1 MGRPK
6 KSEAKIIS
14 ESSALDIEGDEP
26 VVAQQRHRIVTEYVK
41 TVPVEDDDNNDD
53 DDGDNAEVIEPL
65 PDDPIEKLLREIGA
79 STSNWM
85 LVVDRL
91 PNYQR
96 DGMSHS
102 RVKFVRCGMFALTP
116 ELLQGEAYIE
126 EIQTRWAR
134 PNKSNDFRLCV
145 RRDSRI
151 YAYLPVLTL
160 EPPDPEVLAKVTA
173 NETPQFNFNL
183 PQSENSFD
191 SFIRQAEKM
200 ARLRDAMGWGAPAQQ
215 PQQQNPAQQPLTT
228 EAALLHLVAADESVM
243 EKITSGLSRLFRRA
257 EGGAREIGLIDIA
270 FEAIKNN
277 TLPQLVREFR
287 QMMFEGAQL
296 NGQPQMASP
305 AVPVQSQAELLD
317 PRGHAGAEI
326 QPQSAPH
333 LQPSVNGGMDASG
346 TRPTATPPQPPPEI
360 QLLNFAVGACAQQMP
375 IAGAVAWINSFEDRN
390 PGVASFIEM
399 FLAMNP
405 EEALQ
410 WLVAAIP
417 QAQPIAAAPHAKQW
431 IADLQIGLRGME
443 EDNDGS
449 NNPA

>member
-53 DDGDNAEVIEPL
+53 DDDGDNAEVSEPL

-134 PNKSNDFRLCV
+134 PNKPNDFRLCV

-228 EAALLHLVAADESVM
+228 EAALLHLVAADDSVM
-243 EKITSGLSRLFRRA
+243 EKITNGLSRLFRRA

-287 QMMFEGAQL
+287 QMMIEGAQL
-296 NGQPQMASP
+296 NGQTQMGAPSISHSPVERPQ
-305 AVPVQSQAELLD
+305 
-317 PRGHAGAEI
+317 
-326 QPQSAPH
+326 QPDIPH
-333 LQPSVNGGMDASG
+333 LGKETSSYVPEGQGGLPAQQPS
-346 TRPTATPPQPPPEI
+346 PPEI

-390 PGVASFIEM
+390 PSVASFIEM

>member
-134 PNKSNDFRLCV
+134 PNKPNDFRLCV

-228 EAALLHLVAADESVM
+228 EAALLHLVAADDSVM

-257 EGGAREIGLIDIA
+257 EDGAREIGLIDIA

-287 QMMFEGAQL
+287 QMMIEGAQL
-296 NGQPQMASP
+296 NGQTQIHPQTIPMGNAGGV
-305 AVPVQSQAELLD
+305 ADTLAQSFSQSL
-317 PRGHAGAEI
+317 PSI
-326 QPQSAPH
+326 QPS
-333 LQPSVNGGMDASG
+333 SDASVG
-346 TRPTATPPQPPPEI
+346 AGMAPPSTPVDRPSGSGVPPEI

-375 IAGAVAWINSFEDRN
+375 ITGAVAWINSFEDRN

-399 FLAMNP
+399 FLAMDT

-431 IADLQIGLRGME
+431 IADLQTGLRG
-443 EDNDGS
+443 DDSDGS